1 MQCGQLIAR
10 CYLHIWWYFSC
21 KNWAR
26 KTDAPKKNHRKHN
39 SRIIALYALDF
50 LLTAALVGVSENL
63 QPFWEKYASM
73 LRKII
78 LLVKLSQDCQ
88 PYLPSQDKRKSYEEE
103 NHHWLLRKSMYSA
116 SPASQYWVRGHDPYL
131 YSFWWIC
138 SSTSKHYLT
147 EKLKNPNVCVC
158 YSPLGLTK
166 IDDIYV
172 WKDYFNI
179 ILNMSNLPKELSRN
193 WRLILILNQVLI
205 IMPPLSFFWISTFSE
220 RQEIKEIEQGLQ
232 YTFRDC
238 ACLKHPR
245 L

>member
-1 MQCGQLIAR
+1 
-10 CYLHIWWYFSC
+10 
-21 KNWAR
+21 
-26 KTDAPKKNHRKHN
+26 
-39 SRIIALYALDF
+39 
-50 LLTAALVGVSENL
+50 
-63 QPFWEKYASM
+63 M

-88 PYLPSQDKRKSYEEE
+88 QYLPSQDKRKSYEEK
-103 NHHWLLRKSMYSA
+103 NHHWLLRKSMCSA
-116 SPASQYWVRGHDPYL
+116 SPASQNWVRGHDPYL
-131 YSFWWIC
+131 YSFSWIS
-138 SSTSKHYLT
+138 SSTSKYYLS
-147 EKLKNPNVCVC
+147 KCMC
-158 YSPLGLTK
+158 YSPIIGLTQ

-172 WKDYFNI
+172 WKDSFNI

-193 WRLILILNQVLI
+193 WRLILILNQVLF

>member
-1 MQCGQLIAR
+1 MRL
-10 CYLHIWWYFSC
+10 
-21 KNWAR
+21 
-26 KTDAPKKNHRKHN
+26 KNHRKHN

-103 NHHWLLRKSMYSA
+103 NHHWLLRKSMCSA
-116 SPASQYWVRGHDPYL
+116 SPASQNWVRGHDPYL

-138 SSTSKHYLT
+138 SSTSKYYKYLT
-147 EKLKNPNVCVC
+147 EKLKKPNVCVC
-158 YSPLGLTK
+158 FSPLGLTQ